1 MRPALCIGANPIHD
15 GATTKAAHIITTKED
30 IIALI
35 IVHFE
40 GLRGVLKAEGGR
52 RTEHSASVVGWG
64 EWGKWGEERV
74 LVGEA

>member
-40 GLRGVLKAEGGR
+40 GLRGVVESGR
-52 RTEHSASVVGWG
+52 RKEDGTLSVSGG
-64 EWGKWGEERV
+64 LG
-74 LVGEA
+74 

>member
-35 IVHFE
+35 IVHFG
-40 GLRGVLKAEGGR
+40 GLRGVVVSGR
-52 RTEHSASVVGWG
+52 RKEDGTLSVSGG
-64 EWGKWGEERV
+64 LG
-74 LVGEA
+74 